1 MSKTNEMEGLKVYE
15 LGMQIVSDIDADSAQ
30 AVFAD
35 LKKAVE
41 KKGTVISEEVP
52 KLRELAYT
60 MEKHLHGKNV
70 RYSTAYFAWVKFET
84 NPEEIANLDDV
95 VKANTKILRYIIVK
109 TVKENTLHGHK
120 FAAPGKHEYKK
131 DVAKEVAPDA
141 EIAPVDDVE
150 VEKAIDEMVT
160 E

>member
-15 LGMQIVSDIDADSAQ
+15 LGVQIVSDIDIDAAG

-35 LKKAVE
+35 LKAEVE
-41 KKGTVISEEVP
+41 KKGTVISEEAP

-60 MEKHLHGKNV
+60 MEKHLHGKNI

-84 NPEEIANLDDV
+84 NPEEIANLDEV
-95 VKANTKILRYIIVK
+95 AKSNTKVLRYIIVK

-131 DVAKEVAPDA
+131 EASKDASVEA
-141 EIAPVDDVE
+141 EIQADDTE

>member
-1 MSKTNEMEGLKVYE
+1 MSKTNEVEGLKVYE
-15 LGMQIVSDIDADSAQ
+15 LAVQIVSDIDTDAAT

-35 LKKAVE
+35 LKAGVE
-41 KKGTVISEEVP
+41 KKGTVISEEAP

-84 NPEEIANLDDV
+84 NPEEIAHLDEV
-95 VKANTKILRYIIVK
+95 AKANTKVLRYIIVK

-120 FAAPGKHEYKK
+120 FAAEGKREYKK
-131 DVAKEVAPDA
+131 EAPKDAPA
-141 EIAPVDDVE
+141 EIETPVDEVE